1 LSVVVRLP
9 GPLRP
14 FAGGRSQ
21 LRLEGPAR
29 VDEALLALPAGV
41 RERILDEQG
50 ALRPHVNVF
59 VDGTSVRERSGLATP
74 LRDGAL
80 VFVIPAISGGTE
92 PFV

>member
-21 LRLEGPAR
+21 VRLEGKAR

-59 VDGTSVRERSGLATP
+59 VDGTSVREQEGLSTL
-74 LRDGAL
+74 LRDGAQ
-80 VFVIPAISGGTE
+80 VFVIPAISGGAVPE
-92 PFV
+92 